1 MSKVIGILIVLLL
14 LLGAWQ
20 LQKFWTK
27 FKKEEEGTKNPPAA
41 SAPAQSQLP
50 GMPENLEAS
59 LAAAQTKGAPGIKA
73 WLSLYRRAVRDPRL
87 ASIELDYV
95 VLVAN
100 SNPAEAKKV
109 FSEVKARVAPGS
121 PVYPR
126 IQSLEKTF
134 Q

>member
-1 MSKVIGILIVLLL
+1 MTKVIGILIVLLL

-20 LQKFWTK
+20 LQKFWTR
-27 FKKEEEGTKNPPAA
+27 FKKEEEGTKNPPPAV
-41 SAPAQSQLP
+41 APAQLP
-50 GMPENLEAS
+50 GMPANLEAS

-73 WLSLYRRAVRDPRL
+73 WLAMYRRAVRDPRL

-95 VLVAN
+95 VLVAS

-109 FSEVKARVAPGS
+109 FGEVKARVDPGS